1 MNLDCKWIFQKGF
14 VSYMK
19 SGCYGYNGLS
29 TSLVYFRIERMG
41 IVQLLNKAY
50 NVDCIVQKKRKAKE

>member
-1 MNLDCKWIFQKGF
+1 
-14 VSYMK
+14 MK

-41 IVQLLNKAY
+41 IMQLLNKAY
-50 NVDCIVQKKRKAKE
+50 DIDSIVQKKRKTKE